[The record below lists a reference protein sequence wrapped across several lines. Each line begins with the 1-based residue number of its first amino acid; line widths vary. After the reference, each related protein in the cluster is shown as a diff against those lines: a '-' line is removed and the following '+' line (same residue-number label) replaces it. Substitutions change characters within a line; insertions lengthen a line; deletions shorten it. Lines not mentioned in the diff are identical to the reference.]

1 MNRSLKSSRSTLR
14 FARLAN
20 LGLAVAAGAAGLLA
34 GACAPDKMPFAE
46 GETKTFATLNDDGS
60 AKPEGMAV
68 SGHDLNL
75 GYQSYTRYCYAC
87 HGVKGDGHGPA
98 SYGLR
103 PPPRNFTLGIFKF
116 ARLRSSDELPNDA
129 DLKYII
135 KNGLHGSAMLAWD
148 IPDEELGRIINFIK
162 TFAPQKWE
170 KTKKNG
176 DHVKTLEVFVVPAD
190 PWQGKDV
197 EAVSRGQELYHLKA
211 ECLNCHPSYL
221 GKEDLFKLST
231 VAAKR
236 EPDTF
241 KAIGGFRDDPHGSV
255 AKDSTEYSVR
265 LLPPDFTFH
274 EVRSIH
280 PGSEITDL
288 FRLISFG
295 VYPIMPA
302 WKGSLE
308 DKDIWAIA
316 HYVKSLME
324 LRTNP
329 VAAAKLK
336 DGFQAQLGFEIPK
349 APEPAASADPAPVD
363 APPVDPRAN
372 GVKKDDAKAVDPK
385 TNGVKKDDAKTP
397 VKQ

>member
-1 MNRSLKSSRSTLR
+1 MNRSLKSERTASRLAS
-14 FARLAN
+14 LAN
-20 LGLAVAAGAAGLLA
+20 LGLAVAAGAAALLA
-34 GACAPDKMPFAE
+34 AACAPDKMPFPE
-46 GETKTFATLNDDGS
+46 GETHTFASLT
-60 AKPEGMAV
+60 AEGAPV

-75 GYQSYTRYCYAC
+75 GYQSYMRYCYAC
-87 HGVKGDGHGPA
+87 HGEKGDGHGPA

-129 DLKYII
+129 DLIRIVKG
-135 KNGLHGSAMLAWD
+135 GLHGSAMLAWD
-148 IPDEELGRIINFIK
+148 IPDEELGRILNFIK

-176 DHVKTLEVFVVPAD
+176 DHVKTLEVFEAPAD
-190 PWQGKDV
+190 PWEGKDI
-197 EAVSRGQELYHLKA
+197 EAVTRGQELYHLKA
-211 ECLNCHPSYL
+211 ECLNCHPSYV

-241 KAIGGFRDDPHGSV
+241 KAITGFRDDPHGSV
-255 AKDSTEYSVR
+255 AKDSAEYNSR

-274 EVRSIH
+274 QVRSVH
-280 PGSEITDL
+280 AGSEVGDL
-288 FRLISFG
+288 FRVLSFG

-302 WKGSLE
+302 WKGALE

-316 HYVKSLME
+316 HYVKSLLD

-329 VAAAKLK
+329 IAAAKLK
-336 DGFQAQLGFEIPK
+336 DGFKAQTSFEIPK
-349 APEPAASADPAPVD
+349 APEPAAAPTDAAPADAADKKDD
-363 APPVDPRAN
+363 AKKDDAKPGDPKKDA
-372 GVKKDDAKAVDPK
+372 VKKDDAKA
-385 TNGVKKDDAKTP
+385 P

>member
-1 MNRSLKSSRSTLR
+1 MNRSLASERTVS
-14 FARLAN
+14 RLAN
-20 LGLAVAAGAAGLLA
+20 LGNLGLVAAAGVAALLGA
-34 GACAPDKMPFAE
+34 ACAPDKMPFPE
-46 GETKTFATLNDDGS
+46 GDTHTFASLNEDGT
-60 AKPEGMAV
+60 AKPEGVSV

-75 GYQSYTRYCYAC
+75 GYQSYMRYCYAC
-87 HGVKGDGHGPA
+87 HGEKGDGHGPA

-129 DLKYII
+129 DLKYIV

-148 IPDEELGRIINFIK
+148 IPDEELGRILNFIK

-170 KTKKNG
+170 KINKKG
-176 DHVKTLEVFVVPAD
+176 DHVKTLEVFQAPAD
-190 PWQGKDV
+190 PWAGKDV
-197 EAVSRGQELYHLKA
+197 EAISRGQELYHLKA

-255 AKDSTEYSVR
+255 AKDSAEYSVR

-274 EVRSIH
+274 QVRSIH
-280 PGSEITDL
+280 PGSELSDL

-302 WKGSLE
+302 WKGALE

-316 HYVKSLME
+316 HYVKSLLD
-324 LRTNP
+324 LRANP

-336 DGFQAQLGFEIPK
+336 DSFLAQTSFEIPK
-349 APEPAASADPAPVD
+349 APEPAAAPTDAAPADGAEKKD
-363 APPVDPRAN
+363 DKAGD
-372 GVKKDDAKAVDPK
+372 VKKDDKAGD
-385 TNGVKKDDAKTP
+385 VKKDDVKKAP

>member
-1 MNRSLKSSRSTLR
+1 MNRSFKSN
-14 FARLAN
+14 FA
-20 LGLAVAAGAAGLLA
+20 LAVAAGAAALLA
-34 GACAPDKMPFAE
+34 AACAPDKMPFPE
-46 GETKTFATLNDDGS
+46 GETHTFASLNEDGT
-60 AKPEGMAV
+60 AKPEGLAV

-87 HGVKGDGHGPA
+87 HGVKGDGHGPS

-129 DLKYII
+129 DLKYIV
-135 KNGLHGSAMLAWD
+135 KNGLHGSAMLPWD
-148 IPDEELGRIINFIK
+148 VPDEELGRILNYIK
-162 TFAPQKWE
+162 TFAPLKWE

-176 DHVKTLEVFVVPAD
+176 DHVKTLEVFEIPSD
-190 PWQGKDV
+190 PWMGKDV
-197 EAVSRGQELYHLKA
+197 AAIARGEKLYHLKA

-221 GKEDLFKLST
+221 GKEDLYKLSAA
-231 VAAKR
+231 AAKD

-241 KAIGGFRDDPHGSV
+241 KTIGGFRDDPHGSV
-255 AKDSTEYSVR
+255 AKDSTEYAVR
-265 LLPPDFTFH
+265 LLPPDFTFNQ
-274 EVRSIH
+274 VRSIH
-280 PGSEITDL
+280 PGSEVNDL

-316 HYVKSLME
+316 HYVKSLID

-329 VAAAKLK
+329 AAAAKLK
-336 DGFQAQLGFEIPK
+336 DGFQKQIGFEIPK
-349 APEPAASADPAPVD
+349 APEPAAAATAEPAPD
-363 APPVDPRAN
+363 APAD
-372 GVKKDDAKAVDPK
+372 KKDDAKKDDKKAIDPK
-385 TNGVKKDDAKTP
+385 TNGVKKDAP
-397 VKQ
+397 VNR

>member
-1 MNRSLKSSRSTLR
+1 MTRSLKSSRSTPR

-135 KNGLHGSAMLAWD
+135 KHGLHGSAMLAWD

-329 VAAAKLK
+329 AAAAKLK

-349 APEPAASADPAPVD
+349 TPEPAASADPAPVD
-363 APPVDPRAN
+363 APPVDPKAN
-372 GVKKDDAKAVDPK
+372 GVKKDDAKA
-385 TNGVKKDDAKTP
+385 P

>member
-1 MNRSLKSSRSTLR
+1 MNRSFKSN
-14 FARLAN
+14 FA
-20 LGLAVAAGAAGLLA
+20 LAVAAGAAALLA
-34 GACAPDKMPFAE
+34 VACAPDKMPFPE
-46 GETKTFATLNDDGS
+46 GETHTFASLNEDGS

-75 GYQSYTRYCYAC
+75 GYESYTRYCYAC

-135 KNGLHGSAMLAWD
+135 KNGLHGSAMLPWD
-148 IPDEELGRIINFIK
+148 IPDGELGRIINYIK
-162 TFAPQKWE
+162 TFAPLKWE

-176 DHVKTLEVFVVPAD
+176 DHVKTLEVFEAPAD

-231 VAAKR
+231 VASTR
-236 EPDTF
+236 EPTVF
-241 KAIGGFRDDPHGSV
+241 KPIGGFRDDPHGSV
-255 AKDSTEYSVR
+255 AKDSTEYAVR
-265 LLPPDFTFH
+265 LLPPDFTFNQ
-274 EVRSIH
+274 VRSIH

-302 WKGSLE
+302 WKGSLD

-316 HYVKSLME
+316 YYVKSLMD

-336 DGFQAQLGFEIPK
+336 DGFEAQIKFEVPR
-349 APEPAASADPAPVD
+349 APEPAPSADPA
-363 APPVDPRAN
+363 APPPDAADKD
-372 GVKKDDAKAVDPK
+372 KKDDAKKDDKKVVDPK
-385 TNGVKKDDAKTP
+385 TNGVKKEAPKAP
-397 VKQ
+397 VAQ

>member
-1 MNRSLKSSRSTLR
+1 MNRSFKSN
-14 FARLAN
+14 FA
-20 LGLAVAAGAAGLLA
+20 LAVAAGAAALLA
-34 GACAPDKMPFAE
+34 AACAPDKMPFPE
-46 GETKTFATLNDDGS
+46 GETHTFASLNEDGS
-60 AKPEGMAV
+60 AKPEGVAV

-87 HGVKGDGHGPA
+87 HGVKGDGHGPS

-129 DLKYII
+129 DLKYIV

-148 IPDEELGRIINFIK
+148 IPDEELGRILNYIK

-176 DHVKTLEVFVVPAD
+176 DHVKTLEVFEAPAD

-197 EAVSRGQELYHLKA
+197 DAIARGQELYHLKA

-221 GKEDLFKLST
+221 GKEDLFKLSN
-231 VAAKR
+231 VASKR
-236 EPDTF
+236 EPEVF
-241 KAIGGFRDDPHGSV
+241 KPIGGFRDDPHGSV
-255 AKDSTEYSVR
+255 AKDSTEYNVR
-265 LLPPDFTFH
+265 LLPPDFTFNQ
-274 EVRSIH
+274 VRSIH
-280 PGSEITDL
+280 PGSEINDL

-316 HYVKSLME
+316 HYVKSLID

-329 VAAAKLK
+329 AAAAKLK
-336 DGFQAQLGFEIPK
+336 DGFQAQINFEVPK
-349 APEPAASADPAPVD
+349 APEPAASADPA
-363 APPVDPRAN
+363 APPPDATDKDKKDDKKAVDPKTD
-372 GVKKDDAKAVDPK
+372 GVKKDDAKA
-385 TNGVKKDDAKTP
+385 P

>member
-1 MNRSLKSSRSTLR
+1 MNRSFKSN
-14 FARLAN
+14 LA
-20 LGLAVAAGAAGLLA
+20 LIAAGAAALLA
-34 GACAPDKMPFAE
+34 AACAPDKMPFPE
-46 GETKTFATLNDDGS
+46 GETHTFATLNEDGS
-60 AKPEGMAV
+60 AKPEGLAV
-68 SGHDLNL
+68 NGHDLNL

-129 DLKYII
+129 DLKYIV

-148 IPDEELGRIINFIK
+148 IPDEELGRILNYIK

-176 DHVKTLEVFVVPAD
+176 DHVKTLEVFEAPAD
-190 PWQGKDV
+190 PWASKEV
-197 EAVSRGQELYHLKA
+197 EAVARGQELYHLKA

-221 GKEDLFKLST
+221 GKEDLFKLSQ

-265 LLPPDFTFH
+265 LLPPDFTFNQ
-274 EVRSIH
+274 VRSIH
-280 PGSEITDL
+280 PGSEVNDL

-316 HYVKSLME
+316 HYVKSLID

-329 VAAAKLK
+329 AAAAKLK
-336 DGFQAQLGFEIPK
+336 DGFQTQIGFEIPK
-349 APEPAASADPAPVD
+349 APEPAPSADPAPAD
-363 APPVDPRAN
+363 APAADPT
-372 GVKKDDAKAVDPK
+372 KKDDKATTPKPPVVKVPAK
-385 TNGVKKDDAKTP
+385 
-397 VKQ
+397 Q

>member
-1 MNRSLKSSRSTLR
+1 MNRSFKSN
-14 FARLAN
+14 FA
-20 LGLAVAAGAAGLLA
+20 LAVAAGAAALLA
-34 GACAPDKMPFAE
+34 AACAPDKMPFPE
-46 GETKTFATLNDDGS
+46 GETHTFGSLNEDGT
-60 AKPEGMAV
+60 AKPEGVAV

-176 DHVKTLEVFVVPAD
+176 DHVKTLEVFEAPAD

-197 EAVSRGQELYHLKA
+197 AAIARGEKLYHLKA

-221 GKEDLFKLST
+221 GKEDLFKLSAA
-231 VAAKR
+231 AAKD

-241 KAIGGFRDDPHGSV
+241 KTIGGFRDDPHGSV
-255 AKDSTEYSVR
+255 AKDSTEYAVR
-265 LLPPDFTFH
+265 LLPPDFTFNQ
-274 EVRSIH
+274 VRSIH

-316 HYVKSLME
+316 HYVKSLID

-329 VAAAKLK
+329 PAAAKLK
-336 DGFQAQLGFEIPK
+336 DGFQAQVNFEIPK
-349 APEPAASADPAPVD
+349 APEPAASADPAPE
-363 APPVDPRAN
+363 APAD
-372 GVKKDDAKAVDPK
+372 KKDDAKKDDKKVVDPK
-385 TNGVKKDDAKTP
+385 ATGVKKNAP
-397 VKQ
+397 VNK

>member
-1 MNRSLKSSRSTLR
+1 MNRSFKSSRRTIR

-34 GACAPDKMPFAE
+34 GACAPDKMPFPE
-46 GETKTFATLNDDGS
+46 GETHTFATLNEDGS
-60 AKPEGMAV
+60 AKPEGLAV

-87 HGVKGDGHGPA
+87 HGVKGDGHGPS

-103 PPPRNFTLGIFKF
+103 PAPRNFTLGIFKF

-129 DLKYII
+129 DLKYIV

-148 IPDEELGRIINFIK
+148 IPDEELGRILNYIK

-176 DHVKTLEVFVVPAD
+176 DHVKTLEVFVAPAD

-221 GKEDLFKLST
+221 GKEDLFKLSS

-255 AKDSTEYSVR
+255 AKDSTEYASR
-265 LLPPDFTFH
+265 LLPPDFTFS

-280 PGSEITDL
+280 PGSEINDL

-302 WKGSLE
+302 WKGSLD

-316 HYVKSLME
+316 HYVKSLID

-329 VAAAKLK
+329 AAAAKLK
-336 DGFQAQLGFEIPK
+336 DGFQTQLGFEIPK
-349 APEPAASADPAPVD
+349 APEPAASADPAPAD
-363 APPVDPRAN
+363 APPVDP
-372 GVKKDDAKAVDPK
+372 KAVDPK
-385 TNGVKKDDAKTP
+385 TNGVKKDDAKAP

>member
-1 MNRSLKSSRSTLR
+1 MNRSLKSERT
-14 FARLAN
+14 APRLVNVA
-20 LGLAVAAGAAGLLA
+20 LAVAAGAAALLA
-34 GACAPDKMPFAE
+34 AACAPDKMPFPE
-46 GETKTFATLNDDGS
+46 GETHTFAAQT
-60 AKPEGMAV
+60 AEGVAV
-68 SGHDLNL
+68 NGHDLNL

-87 HGVKGDGHGPA
+87 HGEKGDGHGPA

-116 ARLRSSDELPNDA
+116 ARLRSSDELPNDE
-129 DLKYII
+129 DLKYIV

-148 IPDEELGRIINFIK
+148 IPDEELGRILNYIK
-162 TFAPQKWE
+162 TFAPAKWE

-176 DHVKTLEVFVVPAD
+176 DHVKALEVFVAPAD
-190 PWQGKDV
+190 PWEGKGI
-197 EAVSRGQELYHLKA
+197 EAVTRGQELYHLKA
-211 ECLNCHPSYL
+211 ECLNCHPSYV

-231 VAAKR
+231 AAAKR
-236 EPDTF
+236 EPDIF

-255 AKDSTEYSVR
+255 AKDSAEYAGR

-274 EVRSIH
+274 QVRSIH
-280 PGSEITDL
+280 PGSEVSDL

-302 WKGSLE
+302 WKGALE

-316 HYVKSLME
+316 HYIKSLLD

-336 DGFQAQLGFEIPK
+336 DGFKTQIGFEIPK
-349 APEPAASADPAPVD
+349 APEPVAAPTDAAPADAADKKDD
-363 APPVDPRAN
+363 AKKDDAKPGDPKKDA
-372 GVKKDDAKAVDPK
+372 VKKDDAKA
-385 TNGVKKDDAKTP
+385 P
-397 VKQ
+397 VK

>member
-1 MNRSLKSSRSTLR
+1 MNRSFKSIRS
-14 FARLAN
+14 AQSLAN
-20 LGLAVAAGAAGLLA
+20 LANLALTVVAGAAALLA
-34 GACAPDKMPFAE
+34 GACAPDKMPFPE
-46 GETKTFATLNDDGS
+46 GETHTFATLNEDGS
-60 AKPEGMAV
+60 AKPEGLAV

-129 DLKYII
+129 DLKYIV

-148 IPDEELGRIINFIK
+148 IPDEELGRVLNYIK

-176 DHVKTLEVFVVPAD
+176 DHVKTLEVFEAPAD
-190 PWQGKDV
+190 PWASKEV
-197 EAVSRGQELYHLKA
+197 EAIARGQELYHLKA

-221 GKEDLFKLST
+221 GKEDLFKLSQ

-255 AKDSTEYSVR
+255 AKDSAEYAVR
-265 LLPPDFTFH
+265 LLPPDFTFNQ
-274 EVRSIH
+274 VRSIH
-280 PGSEITDL
+280 PGSEISDL

-316 HYVKSLME
+316 HYVKSLID

-329 VAAAKLK
+329 AAAAKMK
-336 DGFQAQLGFEIPK
+336 DGFETQKGFEIPK
-349 APEPAASADPAPVD
+349 APEPPPVVEATPTDTAPVD
-363 APPVDPRAN
+363 PKAN
-372 GVKKDDAKAVDPK
+372 GVKKDDGKAIDPK
-385 TNGVKKDDAKTP
+385 TNGVKKDPAKAP
-397 VKQ
+397 VAQ